1 MHVLQSS
8 FSNKYP
14 SSLFLEFG
22 SMFKALNLY
31 FRQRVSVEIEEPALT
46 RSYSLAGLLDCMK
59 ITVEG
64 FAALEQRY
72 N

>member
-1 MHVLQSS
+1 ML
-8 FSNKYP
+8 
-14 SSLFLEFG
+14 
-22 SMFKALNLY
+22 KALNLY
-31 FRQRVSVEIEEPALT
+31 FRQRVSVEIEEAALS
-46 RSYSLAGLLDCMK
+46 RSCSLVGLLDCME